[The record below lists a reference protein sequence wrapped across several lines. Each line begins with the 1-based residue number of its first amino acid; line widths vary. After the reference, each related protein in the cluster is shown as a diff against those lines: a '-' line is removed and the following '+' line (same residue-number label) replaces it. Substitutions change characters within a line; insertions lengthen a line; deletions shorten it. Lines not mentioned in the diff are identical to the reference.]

1 MAQIVNV
8 VTILDRD
15 GSVVNSFV
23 NSVKR
28 KKGILAAYDELLVLE
43 NNLPEDA
50 DLIISPH
57 ISTRQLL
64 YTLPQQ
70 IVLYYILS

>member
-8 VTILDRD
+8 VTILDRE
-15 GSVVNSFV
+15 GNVVNSFV
-23 NSVKR
+23 NDIKR
-28 KKGILAAYDELLVLE
+28 RKGFLAAYDELLMLE
-43 NNLPEDA
+43 KNLPEDA

-57 ISTRQLL
+57 ISIRQLL
-64 YTLPQQ
+64 YTLPRQ

>member
-1 MAQIVNV
+1 MTQIVNV

-15 GSVVNSFV
+15 GNVVNSFV
-23 NSVKR
+23 NDIKR
-28 KKGILAAYDELLVLE
+28 KKGILAAYDDLLVLE

-50 DLIISPH
+50 DLIISPRT
-57 ISTRQLL
+57 STRQLL